1 MFDTAE
7 TGTVSLASIKT
18 TVDAISTYVDTEVAA
33 IKAKTD
39 NLPTDPADASDI
51 AASFATVNSTLST
64 LAGYV
69 DTEVA
74 AIKAKTDSLTFTV
87 AGKVDSNIT
96 TVNGTAITGS
106 GTSGDPWGP

>member
-1 MFDTAE
+1 MSTWSIGGGFFSVFDTAE

-18 TVDAISTYVDTEVAA
+18 TVDAISTY
-33 IKAKTD
+33 I
-39 NLPTDPADASDI
+39 
-51 AASFATVNSTLST
+51 
-64 LAGYV
+64 